1 MSLDDLFGPQEPS
14 EPEEP
19 RKPREPKLPREPKPS
34 RAPRPPREP
43 KEPQPPREPRAA
55 REPRAPRDPGEPRS
69 RSTLILSIIAGI
81 LAVAVAVVVGI
92 ALTRPSGGDG
102 TDGATPPNPVPP
114 APATSSTSTP
124 TPTAPVTTSTLT
136 LAATGFTLQG
146 EDGDEFTHAWADAA
160 EPAIAALTEA
170 FGSEP
175 TTDVESG
182 DSRTYAYTV
191 YSWDGFRFA
200 DVLLSE
206 GNKPRDQ
213 VDTPTYVGY
222 SANEVGDVAIT
233 AEFGLSIGMSLADA
247 RELGPDSESTTAPPI
262 LRFGSDRDTF
272 FVDGARTYG
281 VRVTTD
287 GTVVTDIVYR
297 FTPPA

>member
-14 EPEEP
+14 EPEPAREP
-19 RKPREPKLPREPKPS
+19 KKPREPL
-34 RAPRPPREP
+34 PPRDP
-43 KEPQPPREPRAA
+43 KPPREPRAA
-55 REPRAPRDPGEPRS
+55 REPREPGEPRS

-92 ALTRPSGGDG
+92 ALTRPSDTAG
-102 TDGATPPNPVPP
+102 TTQPNPVPP
-114 APATSSTSTP
+114 PPATSSTPSATP
-124 TPTAPVTTSTLT
+124 SVPATTSTLE
-136 LAATGFTLQG
+136 LSATGFTLQN
-146 EDGDEFTHAWADAA
+146 EDGAEFTHSWADAA
-160 EPAIAALTEA
+160 EPAIAALTA
-170 FGSEP
+170 AIGAEP

-213 VDTPTYVGY
+213 VDTPTYAAF
-222 SANEVGDVAIT
+222 SSNEVGDVKIV
-233 AEFGLSIGMSLADA
+233 AEFGLNIGMSLADA
-247 RELGPDSESTTAPPI
+247 RALGPDGESTTAPPI
-262 LRFGSDRDTF
+262 LFFGTDRDTF

-281 VRVTTD
+281 VRVVTD
-287 GTVVTDIVYR
+287 GTEVTDVIYR
-297 FTPPA
+297 FTPPGG